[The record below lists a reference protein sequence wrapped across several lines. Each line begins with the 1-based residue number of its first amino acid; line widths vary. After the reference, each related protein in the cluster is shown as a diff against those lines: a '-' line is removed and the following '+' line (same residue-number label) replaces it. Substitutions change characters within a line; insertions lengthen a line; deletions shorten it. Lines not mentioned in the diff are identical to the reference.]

1 MSSTDEADGL
11 SVFRPHYGCEYGA
24 CRGWGAGS
32 LPPRRRFLRARP
44 GGWGRAAAGPRG
56 PGRAGAEARGVR
68 AARLPAAPLGVRGG
82 GGGRGTQAAS
92 TLSPLRLEGLAPR
105 PSPSSAEIA
114 GRPRLRW
121 RSTVQG
127 VSRGRDRAP
136 RASWGAVPQRC
147 RRGGPG
153 PTWPALGRSV
163 SFLRRGGLV
172 RISNVTTRGSPR
184 APHFPVSPAG
194 GVVPR
199 AEGEPFG
206 VLRFPMSFCARS
218 GVEFLDDFTHQ
229 QLSVRHCVRL
239 VELKVRPS
247 PCLQRAF

>member
-1 MSSTDEADGL
+1 MGRWL
-11 SVFRPHYGCEYGA
+11 SASQAPFSPGSARRVGQGGCGPARTRKSRSGGA
-24 CRGWGAGS
+24 RGAGGEAPS
-32 LPPRRRFLRARP
+32 RASRGPRRRRGSGDP
-44 GGWGRAAAGPRG
+44 GGLHSVRAAAGG
-56 PGRAGAEARGVR
+56 P
-68 AARLPAAPLGVRGG
+68 P
-82 GGGRGTQAAS
+82 
-92 TLSPLRLEGLAPR
+92 PR